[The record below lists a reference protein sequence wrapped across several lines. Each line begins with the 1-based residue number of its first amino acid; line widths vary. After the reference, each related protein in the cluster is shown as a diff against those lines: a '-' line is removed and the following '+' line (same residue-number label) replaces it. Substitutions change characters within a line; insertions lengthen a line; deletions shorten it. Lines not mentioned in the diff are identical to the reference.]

1 MALVSASAPWSAAQS
16 DDEFARRH
24 FESGAA
30 YLQRSDY
37 EAALRE
43 FKAAYE
49 LSKRAPLLLD
59 LATVYERMGKLDPAI
74 DALRG
79 FLALVPAAPDRA
91 TLEARIANLERRRV
105 AATVAPAP
113 SASAAISAPS
123 ATAAASPVP
132 APAPAPA
139 RPTHPARG
147 PAYLAL
153 GAGGALALGAV
164 VTGLVAKS
172 RYDQAD
178 STCAPRCS
186 DADVAGPRSW
196 AIASDVLTGLAVVGV
211 GVGAVLWF
219 GAGAPAQASALP
231 QVRATALPRAAQVE
245 ATWRF

>member
-79 FLALVPAAPDRA
+79 YLRAAPFASDRS
-91 TLEARIANLERRRV
+91 TVEARIANLERRRV
-105 AATVAPAP
+105 AAAVAPAP

-231 QVRATALPRAAQVE
+231 QVRAAALPRAAQVE

>member
-1 MALVSASAPWSAAQS
+1 MPGCPPAAAANV
-16 DDEFARRH
+16 DTPLARC
-24 FESGAA
+24 AA
-30 YLQRSDY
+30 
-37 EAALRE
+37 
-43 FKAAYE
+43 
-49 LSKRAPLLLD
+49 
-59 LATVYERMGKLDPAI
+59 
-74 DALRG
+74 
-79 FLALVPAAPDRA
+79 PAAPDRA

-105 AATVAPAP
+105 AAAVAPAP

-231 QVRATALPRAAQVE
+231 QVRAAALPRAAQVE